1 MTGRHQG
8 LVTQLDEAA
17 VGNIYRVWC
26 GAHQFDL
33 LMQAIFVKLLHKSF
47 MTTTQRLSGYLR
59 RQQTLI
65 REMRTKCPRFID
77 TRWLSMG
84 RLLTWLIAN
93 CLSVQEYLD
102 LKNPDC
108 KPQKDWWV
116 MVFCCISSRKGS
128 I

>member
-17 VGNIYRVWC
+17 VGNIYQVWC
-26 GAHQFDL
+26 GEHQLDL
-33 LMQAIFVKLLHKSF
+33 LIQTIFGKLLHKSF
-47 MTTTQRLSGYLR
+47 MTTTQRLSGYLQC
-59 RQQTLI
+59 QQTLI
-65 REMRTKCPRFID
+65 CQMRTKYPRFID

-84 RLLTWLIAN
+84 LSLTWLIAN
-93 CLSVQEYLD
+93 HLSVQEYLD

-116 MVFCCISSRKGS
+116 MVFC
-128 I
+128 